1 MSGAFFVQRENAFF
15 YFYKGKGQRLCRGLK
30 LEKKLGLKMVVAIAP
45 VNPTIAQQYDVTD
58 GAGAGAPKEKPSNA
72 SLDFSDPK
80 VVVLLVLFGILL
92 VLSAYAMYRRYK
104 MNRLLDRVS
113 MLSERRAQLL
123 DEKARLEQMAAM
135 AYSRASGR
143 SSRRTSRRT
152 KKRKKARKPK
162 KRKNR
167 RP

>member
-1 MSGAFFVQRENAFF
+1 
-15 YFYKGKGQRLCRGLK
+15 
-30 LEKKLGLKMVVAIAP
+30 MVVAIAP
-45 VNPTIAQQYDVTD
+45 VNPTIAQQYSVTD

-80 VVVLLVLFGILL
+80 VIVLLVLFGILL

-135 AYSRASGR
+135 AYSRAQ